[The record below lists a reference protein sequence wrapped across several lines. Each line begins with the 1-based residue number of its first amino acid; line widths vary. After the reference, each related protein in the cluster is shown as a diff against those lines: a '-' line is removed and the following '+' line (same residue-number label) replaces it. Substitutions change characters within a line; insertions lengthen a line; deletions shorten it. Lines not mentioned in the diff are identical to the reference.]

1 MNHREHREHR
11 GGGSPR
17 TPNLG
22 ARGLPSPLCSLCSLW
37 LIFFLL
43 ACGYR
48 WDDSAPQSLSIPFI
62 AGDED
67 GTLTAELIRAFAS
80 STRANVVASK
90 GRYRLEVSLSEQ
102 AGEIIGFRIDS
113 QVNNGKQQK
122 NIVADEGRRAI
133 AADVCLYDTETG
145 EIVLGP
151 SRVEANVDYDYVDGD
166 SYQDLTF
173 VDSSGVTQTIL
184 AYSLGQLES
193 SESARE
199 AGAKPLYRQLSRKIV
214 DLISANW

>member
-1 MNHREHREHR
+1 MR
-11 GGGSPR
+11 
-17 TPNLG
+17 
-22 ARGLPSPLCSLCSLW
+22 SLLVF
-37 LIFFLL
+37 LFLL
-43 ACGYR
+43 SACGYR
-48 WDDSAPQSLSIPFI
+48 WDDSAPHSLSIPFI

-80 STRANVVASK
+80 STHADVVASK

-151 SRVEANVDYDYVDGD
+151 YRVGAHVDYDYVDGD

-173 VDSSGVTQTIL
+173 VDSAGVTQTIL

-214 DLISANW
+214 DLISSNW